1 MMRDNIYTRI
11 VDNINAFIK
20 ASEGL
25 RPNTIVLGVDSYQEL
40 INFLGREIDGTL
52 LGCTIERDE
61 YVSRDYISP
70 YFNIFSGSEKVTTK
84 GVKKSKKNID
94 NFVEDLF
101 DGLEIEDWD
110 EDLLNKE
117 IAFRQWLKENNRL

>member
-1 MMRDNIYTRI
+1 MRDNIYTRI
-11 VDNINAFIK
+11 VDSINAFIK
-20 ASEGL
+20 SSEGL

-61 YVSRDYISP
+61 RVSRDYISP
-70 YFNIFSGSEKVTTK
+70 YFTIFSGSEKVIPK
-84 GVKKSKKNID
+84 CDKKSEKNID
-94 NFVEDLF
+94 DFVEDLF

-117 IAFRQWLKENNRL
+117 IAFYQWLKENNRL

>member
-1 MMRDNIYTRI
+1 MRDNIYTRI
-11 VDNINAFIK
+11 VDSINAFIK
-20 ASEGL
+20 SSEGL

-61 YVSRDYISP
+61 RVSRDYLSP
-70 YFNIFSGSEKVTTK
+70 YFNIFSGSEKVITE
-84 GVKKSKKNID
+84 GVKKSEKNID
-94 NFVEDLF
+94 DFVEDLF

-117 IAFRQWLKENNRL
+117 IAFYQWLKENNRL

>member
-1 MMRDNIYTRI
+1 MRDNIYTRI
-11 VDNINAFIK
+11 VDSINAFIK
-20 ASEGL
+20 SSEGL

-52 LGCTIERDE
+52 LGCTIEKDE
-61 YVSRDYISP
+61 NVSRDYLSP
-70 YFNIFSGSEKVTTK
+70 YFNIFSGSEKVITE
-84 GVKKSKKNID
+84 GVKKSEKNID
-94 NFVEDLF
+94 NFVEELF

-117 IAFRQWLKENNRL
+117 IAFHQWLRENNRL

>member
-1 MMRDNIYTRI
+1 MRDNIYTRI
-11 VDNINAFIK
+11 VDSINAFIK
-20 ASEGL
+20 SSEGL

-40 INFLGREIDGTL
+40 INFLGREIEGTL

-61 YVSRDYISP
+61 RVSRDYISP
-70 YFNIFSGSEKVTTK
+70 YFTIFSGSEKVIPK
-84 GVKKSKKNID
+84 CDKKSEKNID
-94 NFVEDLF
+94 DFVEDLF

-117 IAFRQWLKENNRL
+117 IAFYQWLKENNRL

>member
-1 MMRDNIYTRI
+1 MRDNIYTRI
-11 VDNINAFIK
+11 VDSINAFIK
-20 ASEGL
+20 ATEGL

-61 YVSRDYISP
+61 RVSRDYISP
-70 YFNIFSGSEKVTTK
+70 DFTIFSASEKVIPK
-84 GVKKSKKNID
+84 CDKKSEKNID
-94 NFVEDLF
+94 NFIEDLF

-117 IAFRQWLKENNRL
+117 IAFYQWLKENNRL

>member
-1 MMRDNIYTRI
+1 MRDNIYTRI
-11 VDNINAFIK
+11 VDSINAFIK
-20 ASEGL
+20 SSEGL

-61 YVSRDYISP
+61 RVSRDYISP
-70 YFNIFSGSEKVTTK
+70 YFTIFSASEKVIPK
-84 GVKKSKKNID
+84 CDKKSEKNID
-94 NFVEDLF
+94 DFVEDLF
-101 DGLEIEDWD
+101 DGLEIENWD

-117 IAFRQWLKENNRL
+117 IAFYQWLKENNRL

>member
-1 MMRDNIYTRI
+1 MRDNIYTRI
-11 VDNINAFIK
+11 VDSINAFIK
-20 ASEGL
+20 SSEGL

-61 YVSRDYISP
+61 RVSRDYISP
-70 YFNIFSGSEKVTTK
+70 YFTIFSASEKVIPK
-84 GVKKSKKNID
+84 CDKKSEKNID
-94 NFVEDLF
+94 DFVEDLF

-117 IAFRQWLKENNRL
+117 IAFHQWLRENNRL

>member
-1 MMRDNIYTRI
+1 MRDNIYTRI

-20 ASEGL
+20 ATEGL
-25 RPNTIVLGVDSYQEL
+25 RPNTIILGVDAYQEL
-40 INFLGREIDGTL
+40 INFLGGEIEGTL

-61 YVSRDYISP
+61 RVSRDYISP
-70 YFNIFSGSEKVTTK
+70 DFTIFSDSEKVITK
-84 GVKKSKKNID
+84 GSKKSEKNID
-94 NFVEDLF
+94 NFIEDLF

-117 IAFRQWLKENNRL
+117 IAFHQWLKENNRL

>member
-1 MMRDNIYTRI
+1 MKDNIYTRI

-20 ASEGL
+20 SSEGL
-25 RPNTIVLGVDSYQEL
+25 RPNTIILGVDAYQEL

-70 YFNIFSGSEKVTTK
+70 YFNIFSGSEKVIPK
-84 GVKKSKKNID
+84 CAKKSEKNID
-94 NFVEDLF
+94 DFVEDLF

-117 IAFRQWLKENNRL
+117 IAFYQWLKENNRL

>member
-1 MMRDNIYTRI
+1 MRDSIYTRI

-20 ASEGL
+20 ATEGL
-25 RPNTIVLGVDSYQEL
+25 RPNTIILGVDSYQEL
-40 INFLGREIDGTL
+40 INFLGREIEGTL

-61 YVSRDYISP
+61 RVSRDYISAD
-70 YFNIFSGSEKVTTK
+70 FNIFSGFEKVITE
-84 GVKKSKKNID
+84 GDKKSEKNID
-94 NFVEDLF
+94 DFVEDLF

-117 IAFRQWLKENNRL
+117 IAFYQWLKENNRL

>member
-1 MMRDNIYTRI
+1 MKDNIYTRI
-11 VDNINAFIK
+11 VNNINAFIK
-20 ASEGL
+20 ATEGL

-40 INFLGREIDGTL
+40 INFLGGEIEGTL

-61 YVSRDYISP
+61 RVSRDYISP
-70 YFNIFSGSEKVTTK
+70 DFTIFSDSEKVITK
-84 GVKKSKKNID
+84 GSKKSEKNID
-94 NFVEDLF
+94 DFVEDLF
-101 DGLEIEDWD
+101 DGLEIENWD

>member
-1 MMRDNIYTRI
+1 MRDNIYTRI

-20 ASEGL
+20 SSEGL
-25 RPNTIVLGVDSYQEL
+25 RPNTIVLGVDAYQEL

-52 LGCTIERDE
+52 LGCTIEKDE
-61 YVSRDYISP
+61 NVSRDYLSP
-70 YFNIFSGSEKVTTK
+70 YFNIFSGSEKVITE
-84 GVKKSKKNID
+84 GVKKSEKNID
-94 NFVEDLF
+94 NFIEDLF

-117 IAFRQWLKENNRL
+117 IAFYQWLKENNRL

>member
-1 MMRDNIYTRI
+1 MRDNIYTRI

-20 ASEGL
+20 ATEGL
-25 RPNTIVLGVDSYQEL
+25 RPNTIILGVDAYQEL
-40 INFLGREIDGTL
+40 INFLGGEIEGTL

-61 YVSRDYISP
+61 RVSRDYLSAD
-70 YFNIFSGSEKVTTK
+70 FNIFSGSEKVITK
-84 GVKKSKKNID
+84 GVEKSEKNID
-94 NFVEDLF
+94 DFVEDLF

>member
-1 MMRDNIYTRI
+1 MRDSIYTRI
-11 VDNINAFIK
+11 VDSINAFIK
-20 ASEGL
+20 SSEGL

-61 YVSRDYISP
+61 RVSRDYISP
-70 YFNIFSGSEKVTTK
+70 DFTIFSDSEKVIPK
-84 GVKKSKKNID
+84 CDKKSEKNID
-94 NFVEDLF
+94 DFVEDLF

-117 IAFRQWLKENNRL
+117 IAFYQWLKENNRL

>member
-1 MMRDNIYTRI
+1 MRDNIYTRI
-11 VDNINAFIK
+11 VDSINAFIK
-20 ASEGL
+20 SSEGL

-61 YVSRDYISP
+61 RVSRDYISP
-70 YFNIFSGSEKVTTK
+70 YFTIFSASEKVIPK
-84 GVKKSKKNID
+84 CDKKSEKNID
-94 NFVEDLF
+94 DFVEDLF

>member
-1 MMRDNIYTRI
+1 MRDNIYTRI
-11 VDNINAFIK
+11 VDSINAFIK
-20 ASEGL
+20 SSEGL

-61 YVSRDYISP
+61 RVSRDYISP
-70 YFNIFSGSEKVTTK
+70 YFTIFSASEKVIPK
-84 GVKKSKKNID
+84 CDKKSEKNID
-94 NFVEDLF
+94 NFIEDLF

-117 IAFRQWLKENNRL
+117 IAFHQWLRENNRL

>member
-1 MMRDNIYTRI
+1 MRDNIYTRI

-20 ASEGL
+20 ATEGL
-25 RPNTIVLGVDSYQEL
+25 RPNTIILGVDAYQEL

-61 YVSRDYISP
+61 RVSRDYISP
-70 YFNIFSGSEKVTTK
+70 DFTIFSDSEKVIPK
-84 GVKKSKKNID
+84 CDKKSEKNID
-94 NFVEDLF
+94 DFVEDLF

-117 IAFRQWLKENNRL
+117 IAFHQWLKENNRL

>member
-1 MMRDNIYTRI
+1 MKDNIYTRI
-11 VDNINAFIK
+11 VNNINAFIK
-20 ASEGL
+20 ATEGL

-40 INFLGREIDGTL
+40 INFLGGEIEGTL

-61 YVSRDYISP
+61 RVSRDYVSP
-70 YFNIFSGSEKVTTK
+70 EFNIFSTSEKVITK
-84 GVKKSKKNID
+84 GSKKSEKNID
-94 NFVEDLF
+94 DFVEDLF

>member
-1 MMRDNIYTRI
+1 MKDNIYTRI
-11 VDNINAFIK
+11 VDSINAFIK

-25 RPNTIVLGVDSYQEL
+25 RPNTIILGVDAYQEL

-52 LGCTIERDE
+52 LGCTIEKDE
-61 YVSRDYISP
+61 NVSRDYLSP
-70 YFNIFSGSEKVTTK
+70 YFNIFSGSEKVITE
-84 GVKKSKKNID
+84 GVKKSEKNID

-117 IAFRQWLKENNRL
+117 IAFYQWLKENNRL

>member
-1 MMRDNIYTRI
+1 MRDNIYTRI
-11 VDNINAFIK
+11 VDSINAFIK
-20 ASEGL
+20 SSEGL

-61 YVSRDYISP
+61 RVSRDYISP
-70 YFNIFSGSEKVTTK
+70 YFTIFSASEKVIPK
-84 GVKKSKKNID
+84 CDKKSEKNID
-94 NFVEDLF
+94 DFVEDLF

-117 IAFRQWLKENNRL
+117 IAFYQWLKENNRL

>member
-1 MMRDNIYTRI
+1 MRDNIYTRI

-20 ASEGL
+20 ATEGL

-40 INFLGREIDGTL
+40 INFLGGEIEGTL

-61 YVSRDYISP
+61 RVSRDYVSP
-70 YFNIFSGSEKVTTK
+70 EFNIFSTSEKVITK
-84 GVKKSKKNID
+84 GSKKSEKNID
-94 NFVEDLF
+94 DFVEDLF

-117 IAFRQWLKENNRL
+117 IAFYQWLRENNRL

>member
-1 MMRDNIYTRI
+1 MRDNIYIRI
-11 VDNINAFIK
+11 IDSINAFIK
-20 ASEGL
+20 SSEGL
-25 RPNTIVLGVDSYQEL
+25 RPNTIILGVDAYQEL

-84 GVKKSKKNID
+84 GDKKSEKNID
-94 NFVEDLF
+94 NFIEDLF

-117 IAFRQWLKENNRL
+117 IAFYQWLKENNRL

>member
-1 MMRDNIYTRI
+1 MRDSIYARI
-11 VDNINAFIK
+11 VDSINAFIK
-20 ASEGL
+20 SSEGL
-25 RPNTIVLGVDSYQEL
+25 RPNTIILGVDAYQEL

-61 YVSRDYISP
+61 HVSRDYISP
-70 YFNIFSGSEKVTTK
+70 YFTIFSGSEKVIPK
-84 GVKKSKKNID
+84 CDKKSEKNID
-94 NFVEDLF
+94 NFIEDLF

-117 IAFRQWLKENNRL
+117 IAFYQWLRGNNRL

>member
-1 MMRDNIYTRI
+1 MRDNIYTRI
-11 VDNINAFIK
+11 VDSINAFIK
-20 ASEGL
+20 SSEGL

-52 LGCTIERDE
+52 LGCTIEKDE
-61 YVSRDYISP
+61 NVSRDYLSP
-70 YFNIFSGSEKVTTK
+70 YFNIFSGSEKVITE
-84 GVKKSKKNID
+84 GVKKSEKNID

-117 IAFRQWLKENNRL
+117 IAFYQWLKENNRL

>member
-1 MMRDNIYTRI
+1 MRDSIYARI
-11 VDNINAFIK
+11 VDSINAFIK
-20 ASEGL
+20 SSEGL

-61 YVSRDYISP
+61 HVSRDYISP
-70 YFNIFSGSEKVTTK
+70 YFTIFSGSEKVIPK
-84 GVKKSKKNID
+84 CDKKSEKNID
-94 NFVEDLF
+94 NFIEDLF

-117 IAFRQWLKENNRL
+117 IAFYQWLRGNNRL